1 MTVYAYYREGSAPL
15 TIFNNYPLLA
25 ALFAFI
31 FTQVIKV
38 PTAKL
43 MGRDAPSHLI
53 ISTGGMPSSHTAGV
67 CSLFT
72 ALVIEYS
79 IESPIVAVSG
89 IYASLVINDAVKVRR
104 QSGEQTILLRRL
116 ITEVQKAATA
126 HDFKNKD
133 QIMALSHHL
142 RPISLGHKPSEVLV
156 GGIVGVLIS
165 LIFKTLFYS

>member
-1 MTVYAYYREGSAPL
+1 M
-15 TIFNNYPLLA
+15 TIFNNYPLVA

-31 FTQVIKV
+31 FTQIIKV
-38 PTAKL
+38 PLAML

-72 ALVIEYS
+72 SLVIEYS
-79 IESPIVAVSG
+79 IESPLVAVSG
-89 IYASLVINDAVKVRR
+89 VFASLIINDAVKVRR
-104 QSGEQTILLRRL
+104 QSGEQAILLRRL
-116 ITEVQKAATA
+116 ITEIQLAAHEHNFA
-126 HDFKNKD
+126 NKD
-133 QIMALSHHL
+133 KIMKLSHNL

-165 LIFKTLFYS
+165 LIFKSLFYN